1 MSKIEPQTYDKN
13 NERNYPEKIY
23 DESRD
28 ILQPKNDVVFQA
40 LFTRGKESI
49 TKAMLEDILKIK
61 IDKLELDNSKDLLND
76 NSNDK
81 NGRLDLRAIIN
92 GNVEC
97 DIEIQLEPHE
107 KMIERFLYYWAKMYT
122 ANLQV
127 GDSYTKLRKTIMII
141 ILDGEMPK
149 FKEIEKAH
157 TKWHIREDE
166 NQAILLT
173 SYLELHIIEMNKAIR
188 EYKTNPQDEVL
199 QWMMFLENPKKE
211 EVAKIMEENKDI
223 KEAKEELDAISR
235 DDILRRMALKAEL
248 DRMDREQIKE
258 DAEKRGRETGREE
271 GIREGKKAG
280 EKEKTEAMIKRLY
293 EINMPIEQISKVAD
307 LDVEKVKKILELE

>member
-1 MSKIEPQTYDKN
+1 MSKIKSQTDDKN
-13 NERNYPEKIY
+13 DERNYQENIY
-23 DESRD
+23 NENRD
-28 ILQPKNDVVFQA
+28 ILHPKNDVVFQA

-122 ANLQV
+122 ANLKV
-127 GDSYTKLRKTIMII
+127 GESYTKLRKTIMII

-149 FKEIEKAH
+149 FKGIKKAH

-166 NQAILLT
+166 NQTILLT
-173 SYLELHIIEMNKAIR
+173 SYLELHIISSL
-188 EYKTNPQDEVL
+188 TVL
-199 QWMMFLENPKKE
+199 KE
-211 EVAKIMEENKDI
+211 
-223 KEAKEELDAISR
+223 
-235 DDILRRMALKAEL
+235 
-248 DRMDREQIKE
+248 
-258 DAEKRGRETGREE
+258 
-271 GIREGKKAG
+271 
-280 EKEKTEAMIKRLY
+280 
-293 EINMPIEQISKVAD
+293 
-307 LDVEKVKKILELE
+307 

>member
-1 MSKIEPQTYDKN
+1 MSKIKSQTDDKN
-13 NERNYPEKIY
+13 DERNYQENIY
-23 DESRD
+23 NENRD
-28 ILQPKNDVVFQA
+28 ILHPKNDVVFQA

-122 ANLQV
+122 ANLKV
-127 GDSYTKLRKTIMII
+127 GESYTKLRKTIMII

-149 FKEIEKAH
+149 FKGIKKAH

-166 NQAILLT
+166 NQTILLT
-173 SYLELHIIEMNKAIR
+173 SYLELHIIEISKAIR

-258 DAEKRGRETGREE
+258 DAREAGKKE
-271 GIREGKKAG
+271 GIKEGKKVGA
-280 EKEKTEAMIKRLY
+280 KEKTEAMIKRLY
-293 EINMPIEQISKVAD
+293 EINMTIEQISKVVE
-307 LDVEKVKKILELE
+307 LDVEKVKRILESE

>member
-1 MSKIEPQTYDKN
+1 MSKIKSQTDDKN
-13 NERNYPEKIY
+13 DERNYQENIY
-23 DESRD
+23 NENRD

-122 ANLQV
+122 ANLKV
-127 GDSYTKLRKTIMII
+127 GESYTKLRKTIMII

-149 FKEIEKAH
+149 FKGIKKAH

-166 NQAILLT
+166 NQTILLT
-173 SYLELHIIEMNKAIR
+173 SYLELHIIEISKAIM

-223 KEAKEELDAISR
+223 KEAKEELD
-235 DDILRRMALKAEL
+235 
-248 DRMDREQIKE
+248 
-258 DAEKRGRETGREE
+258 
-271 GIREGKKAG
+271 
-280 EKEKTEAMIKRLY
+280 
-293 EINMPIEQISKVAD
+293 
-307 LDVEKVKKILELE
+307 VEKVKRILESE